1 MKDYQPNPKRYD
13 GRMPYRKCGRW
24 GIRLPALTLGCWH
37 NFGGDS
43 PTKNQREMIYSA
55 FDAGITHFDLANNY
69 GPPYGSSEINVGKIL
84 KDLPR
89 DEILITSKAGYD
101 MWPGPYGE
109 WGSRKYLL
117 ASLDQSLLR
126 MNLDYFDFFYSHRFD
141 PDTPLDE
148 TMGALDSAVRQG
160 KALYTGISSYLP
172 DATQEAVS
180 ICKAHSFAPLAIH
193 QPNYSM
199 LNRWV
204 ENGLKSTC
212 KKLGLGMIAFCP
224 LFQGMLTDKYLD
236 GIPEGS
242 RAMIDKSPLRKN
254 ELNEQNMRVIRE
266 LNEHAK
272 VRGQTLAQ
280 MALSWVL
287 RSDAITSAL
296 IGASSANQILENVQ
310 AVANLSFSEDELK
323 KLDRILAKMN
333 LPKSL
338 WAGE

>member
-1 MKDYQPNPKRYD
+1 
-13 GRMPYRKCGRW
+13 
-24 GIRLPALTLGCWH
+24 
-37 NFGGDS
+37 
-43 PTKNQREMIYSA
+43 
-55 FDAGITHFDLANNY
+55 
-69 GPPYGSSEINVGKIL
+69 
-84 KDLPR
+84 
-89 DEILITSKAGYD
+89 
-101 MWPGPYGE
+101 
-109 WGSRKYLL
+109 
-117 ASLDQSLLR
+117 

-172 DATQEAVS
+172 DATQKAVS

-199 LNRWV
+199 MNRWV
-204 ENGLKSTC
+204 ENGLQSTC
-212 KKLGLGMIAFCP
+212 EKLGLGMIAFCP

>member
-1 MKDYQPNPKRYD
+1 
-13 GRMPYRKCGRW
+13 
-24 GIRLPALTLGCWH
+24 
-37 NFGGDS
+37 
-43 PTKNQREMIYSA
+43 
-55 FDAGITHFDLANNY
+55 
-69 GPPYGSSEINVGKIL
+69 
-84 KDLPR
+84 
-89 DEILITSKAGYD
+89 
-101 MWPGPYGE
+101 
-109 WGSRKYLL
+109 
-117 ASLDQSLLR
+117 
-126 MNLDYFDFFYSHRFD
+126 
-141 PDTPLDE
+141 
-148 TMGALDSAVRQG
+148 
-160 KALYTGISSYLP
+160 
-172 DATQEAVS
+172 
-180 ICKAHSFAPLAIH
+180 
-193 QPNYSM
+193 M

-204 ENGLKSTC
+204 ENGLQSTC